1 MRSIRDRVVAITGA
15 GSGIG
20 RAVALEFARHGA
32 RLALSDWK
40 EDSLAE
46 TRSCVEREVGRS
58 VAHTRVVNV
67 AERDQ
72 VFAWARD
79 IARDLT
85 PAHVLVNNAG
95 VSLVS
100 SALDSSPEDFAW
112 LLDINLWGT
121 VHGCQAFT
129 PAMITL
135 GEGHIVNVS
144 SVFGL
149 MGAPN
154 QAAYNMAKFAVRGYS
169 DSLLME
175 LRRRRLDIG
184 VTCVH
189 PGGIRTNIARNARTR
204 GGDHAQIVA
213 DFERLARNGAD
224 YCAKK
229 ILRAVRKNRAR
240 AVIGADAIVL
250 DLLARLFPG
259 HYQRMVCAFLGA
271 EEKAAAQR

>member
-1 MRSIRDRVVAITGA
+1 
-15 GSGIG
+15 
-20 RAVALEFARHGA
+20 
-32 RLALSDWK
+32 
-40 EDSLAE
+40 
-46 TRSCVEREVGRS
+46 
-58 VAHTRVVNV
+58 
-67 AERDQ
+67 DQ

-189 PGGIRTNIARNARTR
+189 PGGIRTNIARN
-204 GGDHAQIVA
+204 
-213 DFERLARNGAD
+213 
-224 YCAKK
+224 
-229 ILRAVRKNRAR
+229 
-240 AVIGADAIVL
+240 
-250 DLLARLFPG
+250 
-259 HYQRMVCAFLGA
+259 
-271 EEKAAAQR
+271 